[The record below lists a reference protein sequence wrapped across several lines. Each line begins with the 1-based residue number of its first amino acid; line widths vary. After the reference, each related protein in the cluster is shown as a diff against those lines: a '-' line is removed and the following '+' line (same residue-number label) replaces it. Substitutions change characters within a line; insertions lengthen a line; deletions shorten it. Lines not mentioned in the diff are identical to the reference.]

1 MMRTRIKGPSLR
13 RSAASPPVRGRTPPL
28 RRRRGGPLFFLL
40 LPLLA
45 GCVNV
50 SMLCP
55 DGKSTVTY
63 KGVSLTG
70 NTAVSCIG
78 SPLGGDTVQVSG
90 IDIAALALAVAPL
103 LAAPAPPPPPPPAKG
118 NSGANL

>member
-1 MMRTRIKGPSLR
+1 MK
-13 RSAASPPVRGRTPPL
+13 VRVRVGV
-28 RRRRGGPLFFLL
+28 LF
-40 LPLLA
+40 LA
-45 GCVNV
+45 VVLCGGCVNV

-103 LAAPAPPPPPPPAKG
+103 LASPAPPPPPSPPAK
-118 NSGANL
+118 SEANL